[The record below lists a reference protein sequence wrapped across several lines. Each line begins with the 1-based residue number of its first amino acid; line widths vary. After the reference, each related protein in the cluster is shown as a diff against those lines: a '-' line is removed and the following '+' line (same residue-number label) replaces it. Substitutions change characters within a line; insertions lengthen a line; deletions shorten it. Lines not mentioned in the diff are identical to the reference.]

1 MDKIGKRHLRRQVS
15 FLVERQVRKMAERLE
30 TMEYRFNV
38 ISSYCGNDFI
48 LNNVQRWL
56 NKAIDDVTNDDV
68 TNGTATDIWSTAYP
82 PVKTFHEPRT
92 KVTGWKVKRREYWL
106 EDKYQYWSDEALA
119 EAGLTRAE
127 RPLEKAS
134 LEKME
139 YRFEVVSSWS
149 GNDYILDTVQR
160 RLGYAINEVKNG
172 NATAIGNPI
181 TGANEQIEVKETH
194 VEKWNVERYFPDEDE

>member
-1 MDKIGKRHLRRQVS
+1 
-15 FLVERQVRKMAERLE
+15 MAEERLE
-30 TMEYRFNV
+30 RMRYRFNV
-38 ISSYCGNDFI
+38 ISDYNGNSYI
-48 LNNVQRWL
+48 LDKVQRWL
-56 NKAIDDVTNDDV
+56 MKAIKQVQENEAKMTYSQTEEPKV
-68 TNGTATDIWSTAYP
+68 VQVEEKKTDIIC
-82 PVKTFHEPRT
+82 
-92 KVTGWKVKRREYWL
+92 WKVRRREYWL
-106 EDKYQYWSDEALA
+106 EDRYQHWSDEALA

-172 NATAIGNPI
+172 NAIAIGNPI

>member
-1 MDKIGKRHLRRQVS
+1 MNKIGKRHLRRQVS
-15 FLVERQVRKMAERLE
+15 FLVERQVRKMADKKYLER
-30 TMEYRFNV
+30 MRYRFNV
-38 ISSYCGNDFI
+38 ISDYNGNSYI
-48 LNNVQRWL
+48 LDKVQRWL
-56 NKAIDDVTNDDV
+56 MKAIKQVQENEAKMTYSQTEEPKV
-68 TNGTATDIWSTAYP
+68 VQVEEKKTDIIC
-82 PVKTFHEPRT
+82 
-92 KVTGWKVKRREYWL
+92 WKVRRREYWL
-106 EDKYQYWSDEALA
+106 EDRYQYWSDEALA

>member
-1 MDKIGKRHLRRQVS
+1 MNKIGKRHLRRQVS
-15 FLVERQVRKMAERLE
+15 FLVERQVRRMAEEGLE
-30 TMEYRFNV
+30 RMRYRFNV
-38 ISSYCGNDFI
+38 ISDYNGNSYI
-48 LNNVQRWL
+48 LDKVQRWL
-56 NKAIDDVTNDDV
+56 MKAIKQVQENEAKMTYSQTEEPKV
-68 TNGTATDIWSTAYP
+68 VQVEEKKTDIIC
-82 PVKTFHEPRT
+82 
-92 KVTGWKVKRREYWL
+92 WKVRRREYWL

-172 NATAIGNPI
+172 NAIAIGNPI